1 MIQAIHQRNDYFCR
15 LMQNSLSR
23 LLFVFVMLVGI
34 SSCSNYNK
42 LLKSTDYEK
51 MYTEAKRY
59 YEKKNYGKAVP
70 LLDELLIQFKADPRF
85 KEVYLMY
92 AYTRY
97 GLDEFVLA
105 SYHFKNFYE
114 SFPNSDKAEEALF
127 MHVYCDYL
135 DSYPYYL
142 DPSVTQHAMDNLQL
156 FINIY
161 PSSERV
167 PECNKYMDE
176 LRGRLRKKS
185 LELAKLY
192 IRMEDYRAATV
203 ALRNTLKDYP
213 ELDNSDE
220 VRFLLIRCAYLL
232 ADGSVESKKEERFKE
247 VAKIYQE
254 FVEEHGAD
262 SKFYFRVK
270 DVYETSL
277 RDLKELSVRR
287 GYTFYDKKEYSAAGK
302 FFLSESKR
310 EGVEQKDKLHYLAVK
325 SFYKEA
331 MSNEIERVQYLN
343 EVVNAS
349 ADFTSRF
356 GTENTYSKKVAA
368 LRKKAESKLKT
379 NKKDR

>member
-1 MIQAIHQRNDYFCR
+1 M
-15 LMQNSLSR
+15 SR
-23 LLFVFVMLVGI
+23 LLFVFVLLIGM
-34 SSCSNYNK
+34 SSCSNYTK
-42 LLKSTDYEK
+42 LLKSTDYDK
-51 MYTEAKRY
+51 MYSEAKRY
-59 YEKKNYGKAVP
+59 YEKQNYGKAIP
-70 LLDELLIQFKADPRF
+70 LLDELLIQFKADARF

-92 AYTRY
+92 AYSRY
-97 GLDEFVLA
+97 GLEEFVLA
-105 SYHFKNFYE
+105 SYHFKNYYE

-142 DPSVTQHAMDNLQL
+142 DPSVSQHAMDNLQL

-167 PECNKYMDE
+167 QECNKYMDE
-176 LRGRLRKKS
+176 LRGRLRRKS

-203 ALRNTLKDYP
+203 ALRNTIKDYP

-220 VRFLLIRCAYLL
+220 VRYLLIRCAYLL
-232 ADGSVESKKEERFKE
+232 ANGSIESRKEERFKE
-247 VAKIYQE
+247 VAKVHAE
-254 FVEEHGAD
+254 FVEEHGTQNKYY
-262 SKFYFRVK
+262 SRVK

-277 RDLKELSVRR
+277 SDIKELSVKR
-287 GYTFYDKKEYSAAGK
+287 GYTFYDKKEYAAAGK

-310 EGVEQKDKLHYLAVK
+310 DGIAQKDKLHYLAVK

-331 MSNEIERVQYLN
+331 MRNEIERTQYLN
-343 EVVNAS
+343 EVVNVS
-349 ADFTSRF
+349 VEFTSRF

-379 NKKDR
+379 NDKDR

>member
-1 MIQAIHQRNDYFCR
+1 MIRAIDQRNVYFCR

-23 LLFVFVMLVGI
+23 LLFVFVLLIGM
-34 SSCSNYNK
+34 SSCGEYNK

-70 LLDELLIQFKADPRF
+70 LLDELLIQFKADSRF

-97 GLDEFVLA
+97 GLEEFVLA

-142 DPSVTQHAMDNLQL
+142 DPSVSRHAMDNLQL

-161 PSSERV
+161 PNSERV
-167 PECNKYMDE
+167 ADCNKYMDE
-176 LRGRLRKKS
+176 LRGRLRQKS

-220 VRFLLIRCAYLL
+220 VRYLLIRCAYLL
-232 ADGSVESKKEERFKE
+232 AKGSVENKKEERFKE
-247 VAKIYQE
+247 VAKVHKE
-254 FVEEHGAD
+254 FIEEHGAD
-262 SKFYFRVK
+262 NKYYPRVK

-277 RDLKELSVRR
+277 KDLKDLSVKR
-287 GYTFYDKKEYSAAGK
+287 GYSFYDRKEYAAAGK

-310 EGVEQKDKLHYLAVK
+310 DGVEQKDKLHYLAVK
-325 SFYKEA
+325 SYYKEA
-331 MSNEIERVQYLN
+331 MRNEIERGQYLN
-343 EVVNAS
+343 EVVNAA
-349 ADFTSRF
+349 ADFSSRF
-356 GTENTYSKKVAA
+356 GTDNTYSKRVAA

-379 NKKDR
+379 NQ